1 MTSQHRPVGDNEE
14 ETRTNQRCKEHE
26 DAEIP
31 NFVGI
36 NLELARGVKREH
48 ECKQHSQCGSCT
60 VGRDDERADVEEN
73 RMHLSKHRALGRQGN
88 SYDRGLR
95 YLKQVQVDCSRLA

>member
-1 MTSQHRPVGDNEE
+1 
-14 ETRTNQRCKEHE
+14 
-26 DAEIP
+26 
-31 NFVGI
+31 
-36 NLELARGVKREH
+36 
-48 ECKQHSQCGSCT
+48 
-60 VGRDDERADVEEN
+60 VEED

>member
-1 MTSQHRPVGDNEE
+1 MAQYCPVENDEQ
-14 ETRTNQRCKEHE
+14 ETRTNERGEEHE

-31 NFVGI
+31 DFIGI
-36 NLELARGVKREH
+36 DLEPARGVKREH

-95 YLKQVQVDCSRLA
+95 YLKQVQVDCSLLA